1 MDRYGVVS
9 QFTYHRS
16 FCCLRGWISTDSGG
30 LEDNNQF
37 IVIKYLLAGISH
49 CVVLARDSISC
60 PRGGAG
66 LAPTDG
72 RKSLICKISQGNPG
86 DYNVACNSIIASCKA
101 STLPTLANHP
111 SPCLVSM
118 GASSGR
124 VLISDTFAGRH
135 SKDKVCSRYLST

>member
-37 IVIKYLLAGISH
+37 IVINICLPVPRILWFLHG
-49 CVVLARDSISC
+49 DSISC

-66 LAPTDG
+66 LAPTQG

-124 VLISDTFAGRH
+124 VLISDSFAGRH